1 MFAQNKKNQ
10 SLYSDKKI
18 QNILKRFV
26 SLFFYLISFFVLT
39 VLIVITFF
47 YLNSEIFNFSET
59 SIFKGKEIYNPY
71 ENIGDRRIKAN
82 FHAHS
87 KAWGGTTNGKS
98 TEKELFDH
106 YKKNDYDVAGISNY
120 HNISRY
126 GRNKKGIYIPVYEHG
141 FNPLKSHLLIINP
154 QKVSYFDFPLL
165 QTVHHQ
171 QTIIN
176 KVTNNKTLIAIAHPD
191 FGMSRSLSDFK
202 KLSNYQL
209 TEVLN
214 HYRNSERYWDKA
226 LSSGKLSWIVGND
239 DIHDPKEEEAC
250 KIYNVIF
257 ADKYNST
264 STLDAMR
271 QGKHYSIKTMYGFSE
286 NELQNCRI
294 IGENT
299 IRITL
304 TNKADTLL
312 FIGQNGEV
320 RKSLRSTSFAN
331 YTMSKNDTY
340 IRVKAINQHS
350 QLFLNP
356 IIRCNNKHLNPL
368 LIQEKVKTNIF
379 FTVCI
384 KTLVG
389 FSLMLLIT
397 LNSRIL
403 RRIFSKKLR
412 KIRIT

>member
-1 MFAQNKKNQ
+1 
-10 SLYSDKKI
+10 
-18 QNILKRFV
+18 
-26 SLFFYLISFFVLT
+26 
-39 VLIVITFF
+39 
-47 YLNSEIFNFSET
+47 
-59 SIFKGKEIYNPY
+59 
-71 ENIGDRRIKAN
+71 
-82 FHAHS
+82 
-87 KAWGGTTNGKS
+87 
-98 TEKELFDH
+98 
-106 YKKNDYDVAGISNY
+106 
-120 HNISRY
+120 
-126 GRNKKGIYIPVYEHG
+126 
-141 FNPLKSHLLIINP
+141 
-154 QKVSYFDFPLL
+154 
-165 QTVHHQ
+165 
-171 QTIIN
+171 
-176 KVTNNKTLIAIAHPD
+176 
-191 FGMSRSLSDFK
+191 
-202 KLSNYQL
+202 
-209 TEVLN
+209 
-214 HYRNSERYWDKA
+214 
-226 LSSGKLSWIVGND
+226 
-239 DIHDPKEEEAC
+239 
-250 KIYNVIF
+250 
-257 ADKYNST
+257 
-264 STLDAMR
+264 MR

-294 IGENT
+294 VGENT

-320 RKSLRSTSFAN
+320 RKSLRSTSSAN

-379 FTVCI
+379 LTVCI

-389 FSLMLLIT
+389 FFLMLLIT